1 MTTLARYMLMLVL
14 VWPFGA
20 RLAEAQTPASVPV
33 VAPGGLSIE
42 ALVSLALERAPGLE
56 AADRRIQVA
65 LGDRT
70 QASLRPNPVVAA
82 DRREQAGGPGTQ
94 TSVTLIVPLDLFR
107 KGARVAVAD
116 HEVRRAEWLA
126 AQARVDRAALVRMR
140 AADVLAAARHLD
152 VIREIA
158 QAARTR
164 FDLLSARVEA
174 GAAMPLERDVANVE
188 WQRAETASLR
198 GQGEVDAAM
207 AALKAAAGWAQHEPL
222 QLAATLDDAIGA
234 LPAVPVT
241 STTVAVAARPDVLAA
256 EAMTGWADAR
266 QQLAR
271 QEGRFDLGVS
281 GGYMTRVEGG
291 MRMHDVMVGVMVDLP
306 WRNRQQGALAAAT
319 AKGRAA
325 RADVAE
331 ARLQAEAEMASALAR
346 DVAATAAV
354 ARYRAGLVELAAQN
368 LGVVREMWTLGRGT
382 VFDVIEEERRYLDLQ
397 SAYTAALRELVE
409 ARAIVLRA
417 WGVQS

>member
-1 MTTLARYMLMLVL
+1 MTTLARYMLMLAV
-14 VWPFGA
+14 VWSYGA
-20 RLAEAQTPASVPV
+20 PMAQAQVPA

-42 ALVSLALERAPGLE
+42 ALVLRALERAPELE
-56 AADRRIQVA
+56 AAGHRVQVA
-65 LGDRT
+65 EGDRT

-82 DRREQAGGPGTQ
+82 DRREQLAGPGTQ
-94 TSVTLIVPLDLFR
+94 TAVTLTVPLDLFR
-107 KGARVAVAD
+107 KGARIAVAD
-116 HEVRRAEWLA
+116 HDVRRAEWLA
-126 AQARVDRAALVRMR
+126 IQARVERAAMVRMR
-140 AADVLAAARHLD
+140 AADLLAAVRELD
-152 VIREIA
+152 VIREVA

-188 WQRAETASLR
+188 WQRAETEALR

-207 AALKAAAGWAQHEPL
+207 AALKAAAGWSQHEPL
-222 QLAATLDDAIGA
+222 QLAATLDDAIVA
-234 LPAVPVT
+234 LPAVPAT
-241 STTVAVAARPDVLAA
+241 SPTVAVDARPDVLAA
-256 EAMTGWADAR
+256 EAMTGQADAR

-271 QEGRFDLGVS
+271 REGRFDLGVS

-291 MRMHDVMVGVMVDLP
+291 MRMNEVMVGVMVDLP
-306 WRNRQQGALAAAT
+306 WRNRQQGMLAAAT
-319 AKGRAA
+319 AEGRVA
-325 RADVAE
+325 RAEVAE

-354 ARYRAGLVELAAQN
+354 ARYRAGLVDLARQN
-368 LGVVREMWTLGRGT
+368 LNVVREMWTLGRGT